1 MKGSNVLK
9 RCINGAYSLLASLHD
24 MCCETLCCTA
34 LLHNFVANPV
44 PKYSLDS
51 FKLIAHFHGLFNLRV
66 KIWNFQSLVFSQEDA
81 GGQCEGMQNI
91 SVVGI

>member
-1 MKGSNVLK
+1 MICAVKLFV
-9 RCINGAYSLLASLHD
+9 AQ
-24 MCCETLCCTA
+24 LCCTA
-34 LLHNFVANPV
+34 LLQI

-51 FKLIAHFHGLFNLRV
+51 FKLIAHFHGLFNLSV

-91 SVVGI
+91 SVVSI

>member
-1 MKGSNVLK
+1 MLVGRWKITK
-9 RCINGAYSLLASLHD
+9 RS
-24 MCCETLCCTA
+24 
-34 LLHNFVANPV
+34 HNEGKQCPKEMHKRACMICAVKHFVANPV

>member
-9 RCINGAYSLLASLHD
+9 RCINGVYSLLASLHD

-34 LLHNFVANPV
+34 LLQTPYQNT
-44 PKYSLDS
+44 LLTS
-51 FKLIAHFHGLFNLRV
+51 FKLIAHFYGLFNLSV

-91 SVVGI
+91 SVVSI